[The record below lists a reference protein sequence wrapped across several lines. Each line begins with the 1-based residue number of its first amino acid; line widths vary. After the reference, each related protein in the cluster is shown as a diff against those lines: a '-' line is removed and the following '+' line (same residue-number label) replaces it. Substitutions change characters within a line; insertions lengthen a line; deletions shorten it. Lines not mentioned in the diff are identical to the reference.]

1 MNRKENDIIE
11 PLCKDEDS
19 SGVDSS
25 LEEVKDKSHISTHY
39 SDEVFMKSTIL
50 VRNGNSVYDSGLV
63 CNDIAHRKTKL

>member
-1 MNRKENDIIE
+1 MNRKENDIIA

-39 SDEVFMKSTIL
+39 SDEVFMKSN
-50 VRNGNSVYDSGLV
+50 VMFRNGNSAHDSGGL
-63 CNDIAHRKTKL
+63 